1 MNDAYA
7 AADNAGATTPTAVLV
22 ALDVV
27 VAAIVAAR
35 VALALKL
42 QEKRSTY

>member
-1 MNDAYA
+1 MAP
-7 AADNAGATTPTAVLV
+7 NAI
-22 ALDVV
+22 

-42 QEKRSTY
+42 QEKATVIESHFLLAVAVVSL